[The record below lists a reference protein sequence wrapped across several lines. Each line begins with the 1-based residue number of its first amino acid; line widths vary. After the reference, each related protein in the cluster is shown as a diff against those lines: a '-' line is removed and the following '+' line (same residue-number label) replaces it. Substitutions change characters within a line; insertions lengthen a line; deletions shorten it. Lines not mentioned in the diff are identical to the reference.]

1 MALYTNLPVYKT
13 SYDVLLDVHRY
24 TNTFSREHKYTI
36 GEKLKEE
43 SIQVLIAI
51 FKANKAKK
59 NNRLVHIDT
68 AREHVELLRLLSR
81 IAKELEVLTARLYV
95 ALNLKIEKVSK
106 QLTAW
111 QKYTA
116 GAIT

>member
-1 MALYTNLPVYKT
+1 
-13 SYDVLLDVHRY
+13 
-24 TNTFSREHKYTI
+24 
-36 GEKLKEE
+36 
-43 SIQVLIAI
+43 
-51 FKANKAKK
+51 
-59 NNRLVHIDT
+59 
-68 AREHVELLRLLSR
+68 LLSR

-95 ALNLKIEKVSK
+95 ALNLKIEEVSK

>member
-13 SYDVLLDVHRY
+13 SYDVLLDLHSY
-24 TNTFSREHKYTI
+24 TNIFIREHKYTI

-68 AREHVELLRLLSR
+68 AREHAELLRLLSR

-95 ALNLKIEKVSK
+95 ALNLKIEEVSK

-116 GAIT
+116 GAIS